1 MKTKSMKYFLVL
13 AMCLMG
19 FSMSYAQTDA
29 RTSATPKANAAEV
42 MTSQELVTMLKE
54 CDHYYL
60 ATVNEGLPCVRPVT
74 FIDVYNDGVYAM
86 TRKSK
91 DVYEHV
97 KKNPNIQIAFYP
109 KDSRTWARITCKLVD
124 AETPEVRK
132 HFLAIYPSVLE
143 AHPDALTDKDL
154 TFMKLTGITVEI
166 GKKVYQV
173 K

>member
-1 MKTKSMKYFLVL
+1 MKRILFVL
-13 AMCLMG
+13 AMCLTT
-19 FSMSYAQTDA
+19 FSMSYAQKTDA

-54 CDHYYL
+54 CGHYYM
-60 ATVNEGLPCVRPVT
+60 ATVNNNLPCVRPVT
-74 FIDVYNDGVYAM
+74 FIDVYNGEIYAM

-91 DVYEHV
+91 DVYEHAM
-97 KKNPNIQIAFYP
+97 KNPNVQIVFYP
-109 KDSRTWARITCKLVD
+109 KDNRNWARITCKLVE

-132 HFLAIYPSVLE
+132 EFLAMYPSVAE
-143 AHPDALTDKDL
+143 AHPDALTDTDL
-154 TFMKLTGITVEI
+154 TFMKLSGITVEI

>member
-1 MKTKSMKYFLVL
+1 MKRFLLIL
-13 AMCLMG
+13 AMSLVA
-19 FSMSYAQTDA
+19 FSMSYAQKIDG
-29 RTSATPKANAAEV
+29 RTSATSKANVAEV

-54 CDHYYL
+54 CGHYYL
-60 ATVNEGLPCVRPVT
+60 ATVNGNLPCVRPVT
-74 FIDVYNDGVYAM
+74 FIDVYNGEVYSM

-97 KKNPNIQIAFYP
+97 KKNPNIQIVFYP
-109 KDSRTWARITCKLVD
+109 KDSRNWARISCKLVE

-132 HFLAIYPSVLE
+132 QFLAMYPSVTK
-143 AHPDALTDKDL
+143 AHPDALTDTDL

-166 GKKVYQV
+166 GKKLYQV